1 MPSLAPP
8 VAGSFDHGETPPLT
22 ACHECDLLLRE
33 LPLQPGGT
41 ASCPRCGAELY
52 RSRPGCL
59 ERALALACAALV
71 LLLFANAF
79 PIVGLDL
86 QGQRIETTVFGA
98 AYRLWQ
104 DEMIPVAL
112 VLLATTVVV
121 PFIELGALL
130 WLMLPLHFGQ
140 RPPGF
145 AMVFRTLRLAHPWA
159 MIEVFILGILVSLV
173 KLSHLAEVLIEPAL
187 GCFGA
192 LMLVLAALATQLDD
206 YALWQAWEAGQ

>member
-1 MPSLAPP
+1 MPSIAPP
-8 VAGSFDHGETPPLT
+8 AAGSFHHGDTPLLT

-33 LPLQPGGT
+33 LPLSPGGT
-41 ASCPRCGAELY
+41 AICPRCGAELY

-59 ERALALACAALV
+59 ERALALVCTALV
-71 LLLFANAF
+71 LLLFANVF

-121 PFIELGALL
+121 PFIELVALL
-130 WLMLPLHFGQ
+130 WLLLPLHLGQ

-145 AMVFRTLRLAHPWA
+145 ALVFRALRLAHPWA